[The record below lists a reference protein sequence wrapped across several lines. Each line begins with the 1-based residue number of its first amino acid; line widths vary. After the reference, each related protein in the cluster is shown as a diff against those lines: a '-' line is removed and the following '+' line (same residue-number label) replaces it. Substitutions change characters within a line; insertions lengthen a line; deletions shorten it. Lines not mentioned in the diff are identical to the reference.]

1 MGREGSEN
9 MKRIAVLTSGGDT
22 PGMNAAI
29 RSVFKTA
36 DYYGMDVMGVYH
48 GYKGLMDGSIK
59 ALTHND
65 VEDIV
70 HKGGTFLRTARS
82 EVFKTPDGNAKAIK
96 VLEAFQIDGVVVIG
110 GDGSFQGARS
120 LAKKGIPVMCLPGT
134 IDNDLAYTD
143 YTIGFDTASNAVLSE
158 IYRVRDTMRS
168 HDRYGAIEVMGRA
181 CGDIALY
188 AGVAG
193 GVDYIMVPE
202 TPEEDRFA
210 KATTYLS
217 SQRLR
222 GRTTGI
228 VLIAE
233 GAGHAEEFCEYV
245 TAHSDIEI
253 RPIVLGY
260 IQRGGQPSLLDRV
273 IATGMGARAV
283 ELLREGAKD
292 RAIGFTNHE
301 FIDVDLTEALNMPKV
316 FGQMLYDL
324 NTIMARF

>member
-1 MGREGSEN
+1 
-9 MKRIAVLTSGGDT
+9 MKRIGVLTSGGDT

-36 DYYGMDVMGVYH
+36 DFYGMDVMGVYH

-65 VEDIV
+65 VVDIV
-70 HKGGTFLRTARS
+70 HRGGTFLRTARS
-82 EVFKTPDGNAKAIK
+82 ESFRSDEGNAKARK
-96 VLEAFQIDGVVVIG
+96 VLEAFQIEALVVIG
-110 GDGSFQGARS
+110 GDGSFNGARS
-120 LAKKGIPVMCLPGT
+120 LAEKGIPVMCLPGT
-134 IDNDLAYTD
+134 IDNDLPYTD
-143 YTIGFDTASNAVLSE
+143 NTIGFDTATNAVLSE

-181 CGDIALY
+181 CGDIALH
-188 AGVAG
+188 AGLAG
-193 GVDYIMVPE
+193 GVDYIIIPE
-202 TPEEDRFA
+202 THDEDRFA
-210 KATTYLS
+210 KATTHLM
-217 SQRLR
+217 SQKLR

-233 GAGHAEEFCEYV
+233 GAGHASAFCEYV

-283 ELLREGAKD
+283 ELLHNGVHN

-301 FIDVDLTEALNMPKV
+301 FIDLDLTEALNMPRRFDEK
-316 FGQMLYDL
+316 LYEW
-324 NTIMARF
+324 NSIMARF